1 MTRWLVTGAGGMLGR
16 DLVTVLEHR
25 SAAVTGLS
33 RTDLDITDTG
43 AVADALARWR
53 PGVVVNCAAWTAVDD
68 AEASEDAALRVNG
81 EAVGG
86 LAARC
91 AAQGAALVQVSTD
104 YVFDGLGR
112 EPYPEDGP
120 ARRRAPRTAGPSWRG
135 SGPSW
140 SSLAWP
146 ATWSGLPGS
155 TGPTGPASSP
165 R

>member
-1 MTRWLVTGAGGMLGR
+1 MTRWLVTGARGMLGR

-25 SAAVTGLS
+25 GEVVTGLS
-33 RTDLDITDTG
+33 RADLDITDTR
-43 AVADALARWR
+43 AVGDALARWR
-53 PGVVVNCAAWTAVDD
+53 PDVVVNCAAWTAVDD

-81 EAVGG
+81 EAVAG
-86 LAARC
+86 LAACC
-91 AAQGAALVQVSTD
+91 ASQGAALVQVSTD

-112 EPYPEDGP
+112 EPYPEDGRP
-120 ARRRAPRTAGPSWRG
+120 ARAPRTAGPSWPG

-146 ATWSGLPGS
+146 ATWSGPPGS